1 MSKLYR
7 ELQERAVNQLRAGS
21 GRNPG
26 ASIVPMRS
34 DYDSDPAMCLT
45 SVAFLPDDIAQAVH
59 RNVVQPLKA
68 IEPEHHYYSPDSM
81 HMTIKNVR
89 TIHNPPLFTED
100 DVRKVKRLFAEL
112 VPQHPTFAFSLE
124 ELVPFATSVSL
135 VAYSDGTLQ
144 NLVQSLDAGLKQIGV
159 PDNKRYVSKDVF
171 FGNVT
176 LCRYTREPSEGFRAA
191 VEQMAQAYQGVVN
204 VEVVHLITC
213 NSVGDPKTRRVLH
226 SYELGASPV
235 CET

>member
-1 MSKLYR
+1 M
-7 ELQERAVNQLRAGS
+7 NQLRAGS
-21 GRNPG
+21 GRSPG

-45 SVAFLPDDIAQAVH
+45 SVAFLPRDMAQAIH
-59 RNVVQPLKA
+59 RSVVQPLKA
-68 IEPEHHYYSPDSM
+68 IEPGHHYYSPDSM

-100 DVRKVKRLFAEL
+100 DVRKVKCLFAEL
-112 VPQHPTFAFSLE
+112 IPQHPAVAFSVE

-135 VAYSDGTLQ
+135 VGYSDGALQ

-159 PDNKRYVSKDVF
+159 PDNKQYASKDVF

-176 LCRYTREPSEGFRAA
+176 LCRYTRRPSEEFCTA
-191 VEQMAQAYQGVVN
+191 VERMAHTYQGVLN

-213 NSVGDPKTRRVLH
+213 NSVCDPETRIVLQ
-226 SYELGASPV
+226 SYKLDGPV
-235 CET
+235 VRHI